1 MASHLVLLKCPAV
14 FLNSTCKIHL
24 VKAFAIQ
31 LTPICSS
38 ILLGFGAFFND
49 SIHDHERAEYLSGYI
64 GSALAALRYGINKLK
79 DDTVVFFSPDIR

>member
-1 MASHLVLLKCPAV
+1 MYQG
-14 FLNSTCKIHL
+14 KIHL
-24 VKAFAIQ
+24 VKAFAIR

-49 SIHDHERAEYLSGYI
+49 SIHDHERTEFLSGYI

-79 DDTVVFFSPDIR
+79 VDSNIIFSKHKTFSPKN